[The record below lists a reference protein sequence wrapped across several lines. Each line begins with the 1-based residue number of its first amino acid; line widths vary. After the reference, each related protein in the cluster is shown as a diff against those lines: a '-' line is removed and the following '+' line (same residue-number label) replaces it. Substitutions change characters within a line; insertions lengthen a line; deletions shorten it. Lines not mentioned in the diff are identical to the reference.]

1 MANNLA
7 GFSGRCK
14 VRRCNSSPPFS
25 INHPQAAGRL
35 PDCDSGPSY
44 HRQYP
49 EMPHYRHE
57 KRLMQAQPGPVCGVD
72 EAGRGPLAGPVVA
85 AAVILRHGRI
95 PTGLN
100 DSKQLTHEMRE
111 TLYPRIVEMAVAVGV
126 GEASVG
132 EIDLVNIRQATHLAM
147 ARAVRALSVQAAVAL
162 VDGNDAPALPC
173 PCETL
178 VGGDGISLSIAAAS
192 IVAKVIRDRGMV
204 ALHAEHPGYNWA
216 SNKGYGTPEHYS
228 GLRLHGVSVHHRR
241 SFAPIYNILYGDK
254 PVDSSASRFL
264 TI

>member
-1 MANNLA
+1 
-7 GFSGRCK
+7 
-14 VRRCNSSPPFS
+14 
-25 INHPQAAGRL
+25 
-35 PDCDSGPSY
+35 
-44 HRQYP
+44 
-49 EMPHYRHE
+49 MPHYRHE
-57 KRLMQAQPGPVCGVD
+57 KRLLAGLEGLVCGVD

-100 DSKQLTHEMRE
+100 DSKKLTGEMRE
-111 TLYPRIVEMAVAVGV
+111 SLYPRIMEMAAAVGV

-147 ARAVRALSVQAAVAL
+147 ARAVRNLQVAAAFAL

-173 PCETL
+173 PCQTL

-192 IVAKVIRDRGMV
+192 IVAKVVRDRMMV
-204 ALHAEHPGYNWA
+204 ALHQEHPGYNWA

-228 GLRLHGVSVHHRR
+228 GLRAHGVTLHHRR
-241 SFAPIYNILYGDK
+241 SFAPIYHILYGDR
-254 PVDSSASRFL
+254 PVDSMPSRF
-264 TI
+264 ISN